1 MKALIFREL
10 KSVFCS
16 ATGAFFAFAFL
27 LVMGAMLW
35 FFQGSYNF
43 IDGGYADMGRFFTL
57 APMLLSV
64 LIPALTMRL
73 FSEEKRTKTFDVLL
87 TRPVSMFAVYFSKML
102 ATIAFVAVTFLPT
115 FIYVYS
121 LYQLAN
127 PVGSIDLESIFT
139 SYVSLLLL
147 ALVFVSIGLF
157 GSSVTRNQIIAL
169 ILSVVLCLLAYF
181 GFELLFGTS
190 NTSLSS
196 FGLLYHYK
204 QMRRGVIQISDLITI
219 VNYLLVFG
227 LLTFFFLERKKKKVL
242 LAFVS
247 VLIVINIAGLVI
259 PDYRFDF
266 TADKRYTL
274 SDYSTDLLR
283 QVKEEQGLKVEVYL
297 SGDLNYGF
305 QRLRDATG
313 NLLTDFN
320 RYAGNKLSVSFIS
333 PYILGKSSEYV
344 SQLMANAGMEG
355 IILNEM
361 DREGKASSK
370 VIYPYAH
377 IENGKDTIIVPL
389 LKNIMG
395 NTGEENLNA
404 SVESLEF
411 GFIDAIRLLRQQE
424 PKNVAF
430 IEGHNEIPRAYVYD
444 AEELLSKYYSV
455 NRGQIGNEQGIL
467 DGFDAVIIAGPLKK
481 YSEAEKYIID
491 QYIMNGGK
499 VLWLVDGTYYSHQEL
514 ELKGYSASM
523 KNDVNLDDMLFSYG
537 VRINADLIQDR
548 QCVSTYVMTGG
559 DAVDKAVLMPS
570 FYQPLFI
577 PSPDHPVTKNI
588 RDVKGGFASS
598 INVVN
603 NSPDIKKTVLLT
615 SSANAHLAQVP
626 EPIDFDVERIQDT
639 PGYFDQLFVS
649 VAVSL
654 EGQFGSVFA
663 NRMIPD
669 SVVSNA
675 QKAILRSENTKMIVV
690 SSSDII
696 SNGIQGQGADSQ
708 LIPMGYDRVSQT
720 QFGNRDFIV
729 NAVNWLTGD
738 DGLMALR
745 TKQQQMYILN
755 KTAAYES
762 RDKYAMLNI
771 AFPLIFMLLVIGGAN
786 FFREQKYKK

>member
-1 MKALIFREL
+1 MKALIFREF

-57 APMLLSV
+57 APITLSMLV
-64 LIPALTMRL
+64 PALTMRL

-102 ATIAFVAVTFLPT
+102 ATLAFVTITLLPT
-115 FIYVYS
+115 LIYVYS

-127 PVGSIDLESIFT
+127 PVGSIDLESVFT
-139 SYVSLLLL
+139 SYISLLLVT
-147 ALVFVSIGLF
+147 LVFVSIGLF

-169 ILSVVLCLLAYF
+169 ILSVALCLFTYF
-181 GFELLFGTS
+181 GFELLFGTT

-204 QMRRGVIQISDLITI
+204 QMGRGVIQVSDLVTI

-227 LLTFFFLERKKKKVL
+227 MLTFFFLDRNWKKVL
-242 LAFVS
+242 LIFVS
-247 VLIVINIAGLVI
+247 ILVIINIAGLII

-274 SDYSTDLLR
+274 SDYSIELLE
-283 QVKEEQGLKVEVYL
+283 QVKEEPELKVEVYL
-297 SGDLNYGF
+297 AGDLNYGF
-305 QRLRDATG
+305 QRLRNATD

-320 RYAGNKLSVSFIS
+320 RYADNKLSVSFIS
-333 PYILGKSSEYV
+333 PYILGKSPEHV
-344 SQLMANAGMEG
+344 SQIMASAGMEG
-355 IILNEM
+355 IVLNEM

-370 VIYPYAH
+370 VIYPYAS
-377 IENGKDTIIVPL
+377 IDNGKDTIIVSL
-389 LKNIMG
+389 LKNVMG
-395 NTGEENLNA
+395 NTAEENLNA
-404 SVESLEF
+404 SIENLEF

-430 IEGHNEIPRAYVYD
+430 IEGHDEISRAYVYD

-467 DGFDAVIIAGPLKK
+467 DGFDAVIIAGPLKR
-481 YSEAEKYIID
+481 YSESEKYVID

-499 VLWLVDGTYYSHQEL
+499 VLWLVDGAYYSHQEL
-514 ELKGYSASM
+514 EQKGYSASM

-548 QCVSTYVMTGG
+548 QCVSTYVMAGN
-559 DAVDKAVLMPS
+559 DAVDKAVLIPS
-570 FYQPLFI
+570 FYQPLLI

-588 RDVKGGFASS
+588 RDIKGGFASS
-598 INVVN
+598 IDVVN
-603 NSPDIKKTVLLT
+603 NSPDIKKAVLLT
-615 SSANAHLAQVP
+615 SSANAHLAHVP
-626 EPIDFDVERIQDT
+626 EPINFDVERIQNM
-639 PGYFDQLFVS
+639 PGYFDQPFVP
-649 VAVSL
+649 VAVSM
-654 EGQFGSVFA
+654 EGQFSSVFA
-663 NRMIPD
+663 NRMMPD
-669 SVVSNA
+669 SVMSNG
-675 QKAILRSENTKMIVV
+675 KETTLSSENTKMIVV

-738 DGLMALR
+738 DRLMVLR

-755 KTAAYES
+755 KAAAYES
-762 RDKYAMLNI
+762 RDRYAILNI
-771 AFPLIFMLLVIGGAN
+771 AFPLIFMLLVMGGAY
-786 FFREQKYKK
+786 FFRERKYKK

>member
-1 MKALIFREL
+1 
-10 KSVFCS
+10 
-16 ATGAFFAFAFL
+16 
-27 LVMGAMLW
+27 
-35 FFQGSYNF
+35 
-43 IDGGYADMGRFFTL
+43 
-57 APMLLSV
+57 
-64 LIPALTMRL
+64 
-73 FSEEKRTKTFDVLL
+73 
-87 TRPVSMFAVYFSKML
+87 
-102 ATIAFVAVTFLPT
+102 
-115 FIYVYS
+115 
-121 LYQLAN
+121 
-127 PVGSIDLESIFT
+127 
-139 SYVSLLLL
+139 
-147 ALVFVSIGLF
+147 
-157 GSSVTRNQIIAL
+157 
-169 ILSVVLCLLAYF
+169 
-181 GFELLFGTS
+181 
-190 NTSLSS
+190 
-196 FGLLYHYK
+196 
-204 QMRRGVIQISDLITI
+204 
-219 VNYLLVFG
+219 
-227 LLTFFFLERKKKKVL
+227 
-242 LAFVS
+242 
-247 VLIVINIAGLVI
+247 
-259 PDYRFDF
+259 
-266 TADKRYTL
+266 
-274 SDYSTDLLR
+274 
-283 QVKEEQGLKVEVYL
+283 
-297 SGDLNYGF
+297 
-305 QRLRDATG
+305 
-313 NLLTDFN
+313 
-320 RYAGNKLSVSFIS
+320 
-333 PYILGKSSEYV
+333 
-344 SQLMANAGMEG
+344 
-355 IILNEM
+355 
-361 DREGKASSK
+361 
-370 VIYPYAH
+370 
-377 IENGKDTIIVPL
+377 
-389 LKNIMG
+389 
-395 NTGEENLNA
+395 
-404 SVESLEF
+404 
-411 GFIDAIRLLRQQE
+411 
-424 PKNVAF
+424 
-430 IEGHNEIPRAYVYD
+430 
-444 AEELLSKYYSV
+444 
-455 NRGQIGNEQGIL
+455 
-467 DGFDAVIIAGPLKK
+467 LKK

-548 QCVSTYVMTGG
+548 QCVSTYVMAGG

-639 PGYFDQLFVS
+639 PGYFDQPFVP

-696 SNGIQGQGADSQ
+696 YNGIQGQGADSQ
-708 LIPMGYDRVSQT
+708 LVPMGYDRVSQT
-720 QFGNRDFIV
+720 QFGNRDFVV

-771 AFPLIFMLLVIGGAN
+771 VFPLIFMLLVIGGAN